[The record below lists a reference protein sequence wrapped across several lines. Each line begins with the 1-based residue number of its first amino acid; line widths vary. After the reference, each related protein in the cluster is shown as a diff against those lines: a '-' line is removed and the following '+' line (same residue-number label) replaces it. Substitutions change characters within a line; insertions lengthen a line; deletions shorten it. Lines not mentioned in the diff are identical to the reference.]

1 AINTLQF
8 SPDTKLLAS
17 GASDGRVR
25 IWSTSS
31 GKCIQT
37 ISNFINGP
45 VTDVI
50 WTKSK
55 ERKLL
60 AIVFA
65 CADGTLQ
72 VYVQM
77 TKCFEAVIAI
87 YAHKSSIEGIDYDPI
102 NMRLATAGGGEAKV
116 WNIDSTW
123 SMDLHASESRNS
135 VTCRSIHFTDQG
147 QSLVATYLET
157 SNVSVSSIL
166 KSQ

>member
-1 AINTLQF
+1 TLKGHTRAINALRF

-31 GKCIQT
+31 RKCIQT
-37 ISNFINGP
+37 ISNFVNGP

-50 WTKSK
+50 WAKSK

-72 VYVQM
+72 VYVQT
-77 TKCFEAVIAI
+77 TKRFEAVVAI
-87 YAHKSSIEGIDYDPI
+87 CTHKSSIEGIDYDLI
-102 NMRLATAGGGEAKV
+102 NIHLATAGGGEAKV
-116 WNIDSTW
+116 WNIDSTCEC
-123 SMDLHASESRNS
+123 L
-135 VTCRSIHFTDQG
+135 F
-147 QSLVATYLET
+147 
-157 SNVSVSSIL
+157 
-166 KSQ
+166 